1 MWWIALLIASFVS
14 AGVTYASAYPDFQ
27 KLPTCKEYV
36 KNTYLYLMTFV
47 IIMCFLVVA
56 MAAYKLPASVR
67 NQFEDNIVLVI
78 ATVIVYLLAYI
89 GTFMAILLVDKKHL
103 ALKHFLALFFIVLS
117 ALLYQ
122 FLFVE
127 FGGQE
132 MLIALGI
139 TVAVF
144 VILSVMAFK
153 FQDLLTSRVSLAFLI
168 MFVAVVI
175 IELIVSMFS
184 PFSWFAK
191 LITLVVMMF
200 IVYIAMVHT
209 KRMIENSKSCDK
221 DGGPDYVREAMSFF
235 VDMKNIFIRVLSL
248 RR

>member
-1 MWWIALLIASFVS
+1 
-14 AGVTYASAYPDFQ
+14 
-27 KLPTCKEYV
+27 
-36 KNTYLYLMTFV
+36 
-47 IIMCFLVVA
+47 VV
-56 MAAYKLPASVR
+56 
-67 NQFEDNIVLVI
+67 
-78 ATVIVYLLAYI
+78 VYLLAYI

-103 ALKHFLALFFIVLS
+103 ALKHFLALFFIILS
-117 ALLYQ
+117 AVVYQ
-122 FLFVE
+122 FLLVE

-144 VILSVMAFK
+144 VILSIMAFK
-153 FQDLLTSRVSLAFLI
+153 FQELLTSRVSMAFLI
-168 MFVAVVI
+168 MFIAVVI
-175 IELIVSMFS
+175 IELVVSMLA

-209 KRMIENSKSCDK
+209 KRMIENSKTCDN